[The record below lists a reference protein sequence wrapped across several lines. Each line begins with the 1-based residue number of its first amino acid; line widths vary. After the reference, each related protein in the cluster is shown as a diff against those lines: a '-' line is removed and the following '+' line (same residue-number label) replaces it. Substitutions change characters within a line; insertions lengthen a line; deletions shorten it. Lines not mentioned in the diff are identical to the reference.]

1 MNLFSQIA
9 RKLIRQGRRSNSAW
23 AFLIDNLRQTRT
35 REGLAELWTK
45 NFHRNEL
52 HQVTTYTERNRYPH
66 LFDLAAALRPDAS
79 RILSFGC
86 STGEEIEAIR
96 SRFSKALIF
105 GAEINPRSRK
115 IARARF
121 LNDKNVAIRPSY
133 KDELSF
139 DIAFAMAV
147 LQFRPHLI
155 KSSDIA
161 DLSKIYPFS
170 RFANEVENL
179 VAHLAPA
186 GLLCVMHTQYRV
198 EDTKSARA
206 LQALSDSPRV
216 PGHMFGTNSRLDPT
230 LSPGVSL
237 FIKH

>member
-1 MNLFSQIA
+1 M
-9 RKLIRQGRRSNSAW
+9 RQGRRSKSTW
-23 AFLIDNLRQTRT
+23 AFLVDNVRQLRT

-45 NFHRNEL
+45 NFHRDGV
-52 HQVTTYTERNRYPH
+52 HQVTAYTERNRYPE
-66 LFDLAAALRPDAS
+66 LFDLVAALRPDAG

-96 SRFSKALIF
+96 SRFSEALIF
-105 GAEINPRSRK
+105 GAEINPRSRQ

-121 LNDKNVAIRPSY
+121 RNDKNVAIRSSY
-133 KDELSF
+133 QGELSF

-155 KSSDIA
+155 KSSEIT
-161 DLSKIYPFS
+161 DLSEIYPFS

-198 EDTKSARA
+198 EDTKSATA
-206 LQALSDSPRV
+206 LQALSCAPML
-216 PGHMFGTNSRLDPT
+216 PGPLFGSNSQLNPKIPPG
-230 LSPGVSL
+230 LSV
-237 FIKH
+237 FIKR